1 MLHPG
6 NAGSSIATDHIEV
19 TKAALAK
26 LPGGKTRPGKGVLI
40 RADSAGG
47 THEFMYWLTAHRVS
61 YSVGFTLPYE
71 TPKLYKLIRRT
82 CGQLH
87 TLDLRHR
94 RRALCEDRIRKAKN
108 AGLRNLPLHGFDQ
121 NRIWYAIVALT
132 SDLLA

>member
-1 MLHPG
+1 MWETALD
-6 NAGSSIATDHIEV
+6 AD
-19 TKAALAK
+19 AAL
-26 LPGGKTRPGKGVLI
+26 RFDGVD
-40 RADSAGG
+40 R
-47 THEFMYWLTAHRVS
+47 YRLTA
-61 YSVGFTLPYE
+61 FATN
-71 TPKLYKLIRRT
+71 TK